1 MEVLAHYR
9 LEDPVAS
16 IVLDDGKANVVS
28 LRMLEQL
35 NAALDRAEE
44 DRAIVLLSGR
54 PRVFS
59 AGFDLQTLLGGGPDA
74 IAMLRGGF
82 ELADRL
88 LSFPRPVVVACSGHA
103 VAMGVFLLLSGDYR
117 VGAAGAY
124 RLTANEV
131 EIGLTMPI
139 AAVEILRHRL
149 TPAAFQRAVALA
161 EVFSP
166 DNAVEAGF
174 LDRVVE
180 AERLHETSREFAA
193 GLARLDMAAH
203 AGSKRRAREQMLLAL
218 RAGIE
223 SDFPLSGFRV

>member
-1 MEVLAHYR
+1 MEPLVHYR
-9 LEDPVAS
+9 QENAVAS
-16 IVLDDGKANVVS
+16 IVMDDGKANVVS
-28 LRMLEQL
+28 LRMLEEL
-35 NAALDRAEE
+35 NSALDRADQ
-44 DRAIVLLSGR
+44 DRAIVLLAGR

-59 AGFDLQTLLGGGPDA
+59 AGFDLQTLLGGGPEA

-103 VAMGVFLLLSGDYR
+103 VAMGVFLLLSGDFR
-117 VGAAGAY
+117 IGAAGAY

-131 EIGLTMPI
+131 EIGLTMPL

-149 TPAAFQRAVALA
+149 APAAFQRAVALA
-161 EVFSP
+161 ETFSP

-174 LDRVVE
+174 FDRLVE
-180 AERLHETSREFAA
+180 AEHLQESSREFAA
-193 GLARLDMAAH
+193 GLARLDMTAH

-223 SDFPLSGFRV
+223 VDFPSTGFRV

>member
-1 MEVLAHYR
+1 MEHLVHYR
-9 LEDPVAS
+9 QENAVAS
-16 IVLDDGKANVVS
+16 IVMDDGKANAVS

-35 NAALDRAEE
+35 NRALDRADE
-44 DRAIVLLSGR
+44 DRAIVLLAGR

-59 AGFDLQTLLGGGPDA
+59 AGFDLPTLLGGGPEA

-117 VGAAGAY
+117 IGAAGDY

-131 EIGLTMPI
+131 EIGLTMPL

-149 TPAAFQRAVALA
+149 APAAFQRAVTLA
-161 EVFSP
+161 ETFSP

-174 LDRVVE
+174 FDRLVE
-180 AERLHETSREFAA
+180 AEHLLETSREFAA

-203 AGSKRRAREQMLLAL
+203 AGSKRRAREQMLVAL

-223 SDFPLSGFRV
+223 ADFPLTGFRV